1 MTFEG
6 FCQNGDNRRMSTY
19 KLADHQWQKLHAFL
33 QGHPR
38 AYAGQ
43 EEKCPVSPKPLDIFW
58 TPASSGVNCQPT
70 LASGTVSSSA
80 THAGKRTV
88 SGPTC
93 SNSSLKTRTRQRSCP
108 TVQLYSPI
116 CAPRAAPKK
125 GRQNEQ
131 CPGRSR
137 GGFSSKIH
145 LLVDALGFPL
155 QFILTGGERHDLSHA
170 ESLLA
175 PFHFDAVIADKG
187 YDSDPLRE
195 LLTAKQV
202 EVVIPSR
209 HYRKQPRDYDR
220 HRYKEGNIVERFIN
234 RIKCYRRIFT
244 RYDKLARRFM
254 AFLHFAAIL
263 IWLERNVNEP

>member
-1 MTFEG
+1 M
-6 FCQNGDNRRMSTY
+6 
-19 KLADHQWQKLHAFL
+19 
-33 QGHPR
+33 P
-38 AYAGQ
+38 
-43 EEKCPVSPKPLDIFW
+43 
-58 TPASSGVNCQPT
+58 
-70 LASGTVSSSA
+70 
-80 THAGKRTV
+80 GKRKSVVVEAVYWILRTGAQWRELPADLVEQRLQALRTLERERCLGRHVQTV
-88 SGPTC
+88 RARPRHGSDARQYSCTRPYVRSGR
-93 SNSSLKTRTRQRSCP
+93 LQKR
-108 TVQLYSPI
+108 
-116 CAPRAAPKK
+116 

-131 CPGRSR
+131 CLGRSR

-155 QFILTGGERHDLSHA
+155 QFILTGGERHDLSQA

-209 HYRKQPRDYDR
+209 RYRKQPRDYDR
-220 HRYKEGNIVERFIN
+220 LRYKERNIVERFIN
-234 RIKCYRRIFT
+234 RIKWYRRIFT
-244 RYDKLARRFM
+244 RYEKLARRFM
-254 AFLHFAAIL
+254 AFLHFAATL

>member
-1 MTFEG
+1 M
-6 FCQNGDNRRMSTY
+6 RRGRF
-19 KLADHQWQKLHAFL
+19 QK
-33 QGHPR
+33 R
-38 AYAGQ
+38 
-43 EEKCPVSPKPLDIFW
+43 
-58 TPASSGVNCQPT
+58 
-70 LASGTVSSSA
+70 
-80 THAGKRTV
+80 
-88 SGPTC
+88 
-93 SNSSLKTRTRQRSCP
+93 
-108 TVQLYSPI
+108 
-116 CAPRAAPKK
+116 

-131 CPGRSR
+131 CLGRSR

-155 QFILTGGERHDLSHA
+155 QFILTGGERHDLSQA

-209 HYRKQPRDYDR
+209 RYRKQPRDYDR
-220 HRYKEGNIVERFIN
+220 LRYKERNIVERFIN
-234 RIKCYRRIFT
+234 RIKWYRRIFT
-244 RYDKLARRFM
+244 RYEKLARRFM
-254 AFLHFAAIL
+254 AFLHFAATL

>member
-1 MTFEG
+1 MQGRRKSVAVSSKQFTG
-6 FCQNGDNRRMSTY
+6 FC
-19 KLADHQWQKLHAFL
+19 A
-33 QGHPR
+33 
-38 AYAGQ
+38 
-43 EEKCPVSPKPLDIFW
+43 
-58 TPASSGVNCQPT
+58 PAHSGVNCQPT

-88 SGPTC
+88 FGPTC
-93 SNSSLKTRTRQRSCP
+93 SNSSRKTRTWQRSCP
-108 TVQLYSPI
+108 TVQLYAPI

-125 GRQNEQ
+125 GHQREQ
-131 CPGRSR
+131 CLGRSR

-155 QFILTGGERHDLSHA
+155 QFILTGGERHDLSQA

-209 HYRKQPRDYDR
+209 RHRKPPRDYDR
-220 HRYKEGNIVERFIN
+220 LRYKERNIVERFIN
-234 RIKCYRRIFT
+234 RIKWYRRIFT
-244 RYDKLARRFM
+244 RYEKLARRFM
-254 AFLHFAAIL
+254 AFLHFAATL
-263 IWLERNVNEP
+263 IWLERNVNDP